1 MSKIIT
7 IWGNPGCGKS
17 MFCCCLAKVLTANKD
32 KAIIINADSS
42 TPMLPVWMPDR
53 ILETGASIGNVLTGL
68 EINTALVAERVTIL
82 KEYPFIGVMGY
93 AAGENPFSY
102 PELKYEKIKLFIA
115 EAAKLVDYIILDCSS
130 NMLNFF
136 TPTAIEAAD
145 LTVRII
151 TPDLRGLN
159 YLRAH
164 KPLLTD
170 DKFHYDRHLTFA
182 GLARPFHAID
192 EMDHLIG
199 GFDGL
204 LPYAKEIE
212 RCGTGGQMFKALAY
226 CNQRYIN
233 SLKLVRERLLQ
244 SDDNSAEDGLSSET
258 QTCHENGYTESA
270 PERESYAENE
280 YTESDYP
287 AGNSDFA
294 DTGSFTDQGNAAAP
308 ETHVPDAWDADIP
321 AAPATGT
328 GNHRQKAPARKEK
341 KDYGHGILK

>member
-7 IWGNPGCGKS
+7 VWGNPGCGKS

-42 TPMLPVWMPDR
+42 TPMLPVWMPER

-145 LTVRII
+145 LAVRII

-164 KPLLTD
+164 RPLLTD
-170 DKFHYDRHLTFA
+170 DKFHYGSHLTFA

-233 SLKLVRERLLQ
+233 SLKLVRERLVQ
-244 SDDNSAEDGLSSET
+244 SDDGSAEDGLSSET

-270 PERESYAENE
+270 PEREPYAENE
-280 YTESDYP
+280 YAEPDYSAENDTF
-287 AGNSDFA
+287 AG
-294 DTGSFTDQGNAAAP
+294 TGGFTDQDSMATP
-308 ETHVPDAWDADIP
+308 ESWEADIT

-328 GNHRQKAPARKEK
+328 ENHRQKAPAGKEN

>member
-1 MSKIIT
+1 
-7 IWGNPGCGKS
+7 
-17 MFCCCLAKVLTANKD
+17 
-32 KAIIINADSS
+32 
-42 TPMLPVWMPDR
+42 MLPVWMPER

-68 EINTALVAERVTIL
+68 EINNALVAERVVIL

-102 PELKYEKIKLFIA
+102 PELKYEKIRLFIS
-115 EAAKLVDYIILDCSS
+115 EASKLVDYIILDCSS

-170 DKFHYDRHLTFA
+170 EKFHYDGHLTFA

-212 RCGTGGQMFKALAY
+212 RCGTSGQMFKALAY

-233 SLKLVRERLLQ
+233 SLKLVRERL
-244 SDDNSAEDGLSSET
+244 EE
-258 QTCHENGYTESA
+258 
-270 PERESYAENE
+270 
-280 YTESDYP
+280 
-287 AGNSDFA
+287 A
-294 DTGSFTDQGNAAAP
+294 DAKEVVSPDADIHAP
-308 ETHVPDAWDADIP
+308 ETEPEEIWDTPTDREEMPDADAL
-321 AAPATGT
+321 AESG
-328 GNHRQKAPARKEK
+328 RKERK
-341 KDYGHGILK
+341 HHGHGFFK

>member
-7 IWGNPGCGKS
+7 VWGNPGCGKS

-42 TPMLPVWMPDR
+42 TPMLPVWMPER

-164 KPLLTD
+164 RPLLTD
-170 DKFHYDRHLTFA
+170 DKFHYDSHLTFA

-192 EMDHLIG
+192 EMNHLIG

-212 RCGTGGQMFKALAY
+212 RCGTGGQMFKALTY

-233 SLKLVRERLLQ
+233 SLKLVRERFTQ
-244 SDDNSAEDGLSSET
+244 PEDIPAESGP
-258 QTCHENGYTESA
+258 A
-270 PERESYAENE
+270 PEREPYAENE
-280 YTESDYP
+280 YAEPDYSAENDTF
-287 AGNSDFA
+287 AG
-294 DTGSFTDQGNAAAP
+294 TGGFTDQDSMA
-308 ETHVPDAWDADIP
+308 TLDSWDADMP

-328 GNHRQKAPARKEK
+328 GNHRQKAPAGKEK

>member
-7 IWGNPGCGKS
+7 VWGNPSCGKS

-32 KAIIINADSS
+32 KALIINADSS
-42 TPMLPVWMPDR
+42 TPMLPVWMPER
-53 ILETGASIGNVLTGL
+53 ILETDASIGNVLTDL

-82 KEYPFIGVMGY
+82 KEYPFIGVMAY

-102 PELKYEKIKLFIA
+102 PELKYDKIKLFIA
-115 EAAKLVDYIILDCSS
+115 EASKLVDYIILDYSS

-145 LTVRII
+145 LAVRII

-164 KPLLTD
+164 RPLLTD
-170 DKFHYDRHLTFA
+170 DKFHYGSHLTFA

-226 CNQRYIN
+226 CNQRYVS
-233 SLKLVRERLLQ
+233 SLKLVRERLMQ
-244 SDDNSAEDGLSSET
+244 PEDAEDTPQPEENCRLHEGRPEDAGDAPRRE
-258 QTCHENGYTESA
+258 ENGGFHEGAVQPEGFTEA
-270 PERESYAENE
+270 QETGTPEDAGFQRTDKGAWYAAMAGN
-280 YTESDYP
+280 DRQGAP
-287 AGNSDFA
+287 AG
-294 DTGSFTDQGNAAAP
+294 
-308 ETHVPDAWDADIP
+308 
-321 AAPATGT
+321 
-328 GNHRQKAPARKEK
+328 KEK

>member
-7 IWGNPGCGKS
+7 VWGNPGCGKS
-17 MFCCCLAKVLTANKD
+17 MFCCCLAKVLTAGKE
-32 KAIIINADSS
+32 KALIINADSS
-42 TPMLPVWMPDR
+42 TPMLPVWMPER
-53 ILETGASIGNVLTGL
+53 ILETSASIGNVLTGL

-102 PELKYEKIKLFIA
+102 PELKYDKIRLFIE
-115 EAAKLVDYIILDCSS
+115 EASKLVDYIILDCSS

-145 LTVRII
+145 VIVRII

-170 DKFHYDRHLTFA
+170 DKFHYDSHLTFA

-226 CNQRYIN
+226 CNQRYVS
-233 SLKLVRERLLQ
+233 SLKLVRERLMQPEDAGDTPLQ
-244 SDDNSAEDGLSSET
+244 EKNGGFYED
-258 QTCHENGYTESA
+258 Q
-270 PERESYAENE
+270 PE
-280 YTESDYP
+280 
-287 AGNSDFA
+287 
-294 DTGSFTDQGNAAAP
+294 
-308 ETHVPDAWDADIP
+308 
-321 AAPATGT
+321 GT
-328 GNHRQKAPARKEK
+328 GNASLQEKNCGSHEAAGQPEEFTETQETGTPEDAGIQKTSKGAWYAAKAESGRQEAPAGKEMK
-341 KDYGHGILK
+341 QHGHGILK

>member
-7 IWGNPGCGKS
+7 VWGNPGCGKS
-17 MFCCCLAKVLTANKD
+17 MFCCILAKVLTAGKK
-32 KAIIINADSS
+32 KALIINADSS
-42 TPMLPVWMPDR
+42 TPMLPVWMPER
-53 ILETGASIGNVLTGL
+53 ILETNASIGNVLAGL
-68 EINTALVAERVTIL
+68 EINNALVAERVIIL

-102 PELKYEKIKLFIA
+102 PELKYEKIKLFIT
-115 EAAKLVDYIILDCSS
+115 EASKLVDYIILDCSS

-145 LTVRII
+145 LVIRII

-170 DKFHYDRHLTFA
+170 AKFHYDSHLTFA

-212 RCGTGGQMFKALAY
+212 RCGTSGQMFKALAY
-226 CNQRYIN
+226 CNQRYIS
-233 SLKLVRERLLQ
+233 SLKLVREHLEKP
-244 SDDNSAEDGLSSET
+244 D
-258 QTCHENGYTESA
+258 
-270 PERESYAENE
+270 
-280 YTESDYP
+280 TESDSNT
-287 AGNSDFA
+287 ASEDLL
-294 DTGSFTDQGNAAAP
+294 DK
-308 ETHVPDAWDADIP
+308 PDELNNDSEEDESYH
-321 AAPATGT
+321 TL
-328 GNHRQKAPARKEK
+328 RKEK
-341 KDYGHGILK
+341 KHHGYGIFK

>member
-7 IWGNPGCGKS
+7 VWGNPGCGKS
-17 MFCCCLAKVLTANKD
+17 MFCCCLAKVLTAGKE
-32 KAIIINADSS
+32 KALIINADSS
-42 TPMLPVWMPDR
+42 TPMLPVWMPER
-53 ILETGASIGNVLTGL
+53 ILETSASIGNVLTGL

-102 PELKYEKIKLFIA
+102 PELKYDKIKLFIA
-115 EAAKLVDYIILDCSS
+115 EAAKLVDYIILDCSA

-145 LTVRII
+145 VIVRII

-170 DKFHYDRHLTFA
+170 DKFHYDSHLTFA

-226 CNQRYIN
+226 CNQRYVN
-233 SLKLVRERLLQ
+233 SLKLVRERLMQPEDAGDTPLQ
-244 SDDNSAEDGLSSET
+244 EKNGGFYEDQPEGTGDASLQEKNCGSHEDAGQPEEFTETQETGTPEDAGIQKTSKGAWYATSAESG
-258 QTCHENGYTESA
+258 
-270 PERESYAENE
+270 
-280 YTESDYP
+280 
-287 AGNSDFA
+287 
-294 DTGSFTDQGNAAAP
+294 
-308 ETHVPDAWDADIP
+308 
-321 AAPATGT
+321 
-328 GNHRQKAPARKEK
+328 RQEAPARKEMK
-341 KDYGHGILK
+341 QHGHGILK

>member
-7 IWGNPGCGKS
+7 VWGNPGCGKS

-42 TPMLPVWMPDR
+42 TPMLPVWMPER
-53 ILETGASIGNVLTGL
+53 ILGTGASIGNVLTGL

-145 LTVRII
+145 LAVRII
-151 TPDLRGLN
+151 TPDLRDLN

-164 KPLLTD
+164 RPLLTD
-170 DKFHYDRHLTFA
+170 DKFHYGSHLTFA

-233 SLKLVRERLLQ
+233 SLKLVRERLVQ
-244 SDDNSAEDGLSSET
+244 SDDGSAEDGLSSET

-270 PERESYAENE
+270 PEREPYAENE
-280 YTESDYP
+280 YAEPDYSAENDTF
-287 AGNSDFA
+287 AG
-294 DTGSFTDQGNAAAP
+294 TGGFTDQDSMA
-308 ETHVPDAWDADIP
+308 TPDSWDADIP

-328 GNHRQKAPARKEK
+328 ENHRQKAPAGKEN

>member
-7 IWGNPGCGKS
+7 VWGNPGCGKS

-42 TPMLPVWMPDR
+42 TPMLPVWMPER
-53 ILETGASIGNVLTGL
+53 ILETNASIGNVLTGL

-102 PELKYEKIKLFIA
+102 PEFKYDKIKLFIA

-130 NMLNFF
+130 HMLNFF

-145 LTVRII
+145 VAVRII

-170 DKFHYDRHLTFA
+170 DKFHYGSHLTFA

-226 CNQRYIN
+226 CNQRYVN
-233 SLKLVRERLLQ
+233 SLKLVRERLTEPE
-244 SDDNSAEDGLSSET
+244 DNIESSESPG
-258 QTCHENGYTESA
+258 HEPCTETEA
-270 PERESYAENE
+270 MDPELS
-280 YTESDYP
+280 TDSP
-287 AGNSDFA
+287 VSTGN
-294 DTGSFTDQGNAAAP
+294 GSFTSRENQMATGKP
-308 ETHVPDAWDADIP
+308 VPGTWDADIP
-321 AAPATGT
+321 AAPMTGKQ
-328 GNHRQKAPARKEK
+328 RQDAPAGKEK
-341 KDYGHGILK
+341 DRHGHGILK

>member
-7 IWGNPGCGKS
+7 VWGNPGCGKS
-17 MFCCCLAKVLTANKD
+17 MFCCCLAKVLTADKD
-32 KAIIINADSS
+32 KALIINADPS
-42 TPMLPVWMPDR
+42 TPMLPVWMPER

-145 LTVRII
+145 LAVRIV

-170 DKFHYDRHLTFA
+170 EKFHYGSHLTFA

-192 EMDHLIG
+192 EMDHQIG

-212 RCGTGGQMFKALAY
+212 RCGTSGQVFKALAY
-226 CNQRYIN
+226 CN
-233 SLKLVRERLLQ
+233 
-244 SDDNSAEDGLSSET
+244 
-258 QTCHENGYTESA
+258 
-270 PERESYAENE
+270 
-280 YTESDYP
+280 
-287 AGNSDFA
+287 
-294 DTGSFTDQGNAAAP
+294 
-308 ETHVPDAWDADIP
+308 
-321 AAPATGT
+321 
-328 GNHRQKAPARKEK
+328 
-341 KDYGHGILK
+341 

>member
-7 IWGNPGCGKS
+7 VWGNPGCGKS

-42 TPMLPVWMPDR
+42 TPMLPVWMPER

-102 PELKYEKIKLFIA
+102 PELKYEKIKLFIT

-164 KPLLTD
+164 RPLLTD
-170 DKFHYDRHLTFA
+170 DKFHYDSHLTFA

-192 EMDHLIG
+192 EMNHLIG

-233 SLKLVRERLLQ
+233 SLKLVRERLTQ
-244 SDDNSAEDGLSSET
+244 SEDIPAETGP
-258 QTCHENGYTESA
+258 A
-270 PERESYAENE
+270 PERKPYAENE
-280 YTESDYP
+280 YAEPDYSAENDTF
-287 AGNSDFA
+287 AG
-294 DTGSFTDQGNAAAP
+294 TGGFTDQDSMA
-308 ETHVPDAWDADIP
+308 TPDSWDADIP

-328 GNHRQKAPARKEK
+328 GNHRQKAPAGKEK

>member
-1 MSKIIT
+1 M
-7 IWGNPGCGKS
+7 WEVH
-17 MFCCCLAKVLTANKD
+17 VLLQPCKG
-32 KAIIINADSS
+32 ADRREAESPYHQRRLQH
-42 TPMLPVWMPDR
+42 PMLPVWMPER

-68 EINTALVAERVTIL
+68 EINNALVAERVVIL

-102 PELKYEKIKLFIA
+102 PELKYEKIRLFIS
-115 EAAKLVDYIILDCSS
+115 EASKLVDYIILDCSS

-136 TPTAIEAAD
+136 TPTAIESAD

-170 DKFHYDRHLTFA
+170 EKFHYDSHLTFA

-212 RCGTGGQMFKALAY
+212 RCGTSGQMFKALAY

-233 SLKLVRERLLQ
+233 SLKLVRERL
-244 SDDNSAEDGLSSET
+244 EE
-258 QTCHENGYTESA
+258 
-270 PERESYAENE
+270 
-280 YTESDYP
+280 
-287 AGNSDFA
+287 A
-294 DTGSFTDQGNAAAP
+294 DAKEVVSPDADIHAP
-308 ETHVPDAWDADIP
+308 ETEPEEMWDTSADREEMPDADAL
-321 AAPATGT
+321 AESG
-328 GNHRQKAPARKEK
+328 RKERK
-341 KDYGHGILK
+341 HHGHGFFK

>member
-7 IWGNPGCGKS
+7 VWGNPGCGKS
-17 MFCCCLAKVLTANKD
+17 MFCCILAKVLTAGKQ
-32 KAIIINADSS
+32 KALIINADSS
-42 TPMLPVWMPDR
+42 TPMLPVWMPER
-53 ILETGASIGNVLTGL
+53 ILETNASIGNVLTGL
-68 EINTALVAERVTIL
+68 EINNALIAERVVIL

-102 PELKYEKIKLFIA
+102 PELKYDKIKLFIA
-115 EAAKLVDYIILDCSS
+115 ETAKLVDYIILDCSS

-145 LTVRII
+145 LVIRIV

-170 DKFHYDRHLTFA
+170 EKFHYDSHLTLA

-212 RCGTGGQMFKALAY
+212 RCGTSGQMFKALAY
-226 CNQRYIN
+226 CKIGR
-233 SLKLVRERLLQ
+233 
-244 SDDNSAEDGLSSET
+244 A
-258 QTCHENGYTESA
+258 
-270 PERESYAENE
+270 
-280 YTESDYP
+280 
-287 AGNSDFA
+287 
-294 DTGSFTDQGNAAAP
+294 
-308 ETHVPDAWDADIP
+308 HV
-321 AAPATGT
+321 
-328 GNHRQKAPARKEK
+328 
-341 KDYGHGILK
+341 

>member
-7 IWGNPGCGKS
+7 VWGNPGCGKS
-17 MFCCCLAKVLTANKD
+17 MFCCNLAKTLTAGKE

-42 TPMLPVWMPDR
+42 TPMLPVWMPER
-53 ILETGASIGNVLTGL
+53 ILETSASIGNVLSGL

-102 PELKYEKIKLFIA
+102 PELKYEKIKLFIT
-115 EAAKLVDYIILDCSS
+115 EASRLVDYIILDCSS

-136 TPTAIEAAD
+136 TPTAIESAD
-145 LTVRII
+145 LVVRII

-164 KPLLTD
+164 KALLTD
-170 DKFHYDRHLTFA
+170 EKFHYEEHLTFA
-182 GLARPFHAID
+182 GLARPFHGID

-212 RCGTGGQMFKALAY
+212 RCGTSGQMFKALAY

-233 SLKLVRERLLQ
+233 ALKLVRERLEQ
-244 SDDNSAEDGLSSET
+244 SGMPEEPYAPPMEEEYAPDNALNEEFPEAGDSYEEDTEGPEVTKDTPESEHR
-258 QTCHENGYTESA
+258 QDA
-270 PERESYAENE
+270 
-280 YTESDYP
+280 P
-287 AGNSDFA
+287 AGK
-294 DTGSFTDQGNAAAP
+294 
-308 ETHVPDAWDADIP
+308 ER
-321 AAPATGT
+321 
-328 GNHRQKAPARKEK
+328 NHN
-341 KDYGHGILK
+341 GHGILK

>member
-7 IWGNPGCGKS
+7 VWGNPGCGKS
-17 MFCCCLAKVLTANKD
+17 MFCCCLAKVLTAGKE
-32 KAIIINADSS
+32 KALIINADSS
-42 TPMLPVWMPDR
+42 TPMLPVWMPER
-53 ILETGASIGNVLTGL
+53 ILETSASIGNVLTGL

-102 PELKYEKIKLFIA
+102 PELKYDKIRLFIE
-115 EAAKLVDYIILDCSS
+115 EASKLVDYIILDCSS

-145 LTVRII
+145 VTVRII

-164 KPLLTD
+164 RALLTD
-170 DKFHYDRHLTFA
+170 DKFHYDSHLTFA

-212 RCGTGGQMFKALAY
+212 RCGTCGQMFKALTY
-226 CNQRYIN
+226 CNQRYIS
-233 SLKLVRERLLQ
+233 SLKLVRERLMQ
-244 SDDNSAEDGLSSET
+244 PEDAGDTPRQEGNGGFNED
-258 QTCHENGYTESA
+258 QTE
-270 PERESYAENE
+270 
-280 YTESDYP
+280 
-287 AGNSDFA
+287 
-294 DTGSFTDQGNAAAP
+294 DTGDAP
-308 ETHVPDAWDADIP
+308 RQEENSCPEDAGQPEEYMEVQET
-321 AAPATGT
+321 AAPADAGI
-328 GNHRQKAPARKEK
+328 QKTAKGAWYAAAAAKSRKEVPAGK
-341 KDYGHGILK
+341 EMNHHGHGILK

>member
-82 KEYPFIGVMGY
+82 KEYPFIGVMAY
-93 AAGENPFSY
+93 SAGENPFSY
-102 PELKYEKIKLFIA
+102 PELKYEKIKLFIT

-145 LTVRII
+145 LAVRII

-170 DKFHYDRHLTFA
+170 DKFHYDSHLTFA

-233 SLKLVRERLLQ
+233 SLKLVRERLTQ
-244 SDDNSAEDGLSSET
+244 PEDIPAE
-258 QTCHENGYTESA
+258 NESA
-270 PERESYAENE
+270 PEPYTENE
-280 YTESDYP
+280 YTEPNDSEGYGDF
-287 AGNSDFA
+287 AGNGCS
-294 DTGSFTDQGNAAAP
+294 TDQNSPVVP
-308 ETHVPDAWDADIP
+308 ETHAPDTWDADAP
-321 AAPATGT
+321 AVPATGAE
-328 GNHRQKAPARKEK
+328 NHRQKAPAGKEK

>member
-1 MSKIIT
+1 M
-7 IWGNPGCGKS
+7 
-17 MFCCCLAKVLTANKD
+17 
-32 KAIIINADSS
+32 
-42 TPMLPVWMPDR
+42 
-53 ILETGASIGNVLTGL
+53 
-68 EINTALVAERVTIL
+68 
-82 KEYPFIGVMGY
+82 
-93 AAGENPFSY
+93 
-102 PELKYEKIKLFIA
+102 
-115 EAAKLVDYIILDCSS
+115 KLVDYIILDCSS

-164 KPLLTD
+164 RPLLTD

-233 SLKLVRERLLQ
+233 SLKLVRERLTQ
-244 SDDNSAEDGLSSET
+244 PEDIPAESGP
-258 QTCHENGYTESA
+258 A
-270 PERESYAENE
+270 PEREPYAENE
-280 YTESDYP
+280 YTEPDYS
-287 AGNSDFA
+287 AENDTFA
-294 DTGSFTDQGNAAAP
+294 DTGGFTDQGNTTAL

-328 GNHRQKAPARKEK
+328 GNHRQKAPAGKEK